1 MIHMTSWQTAVMGKV
16 GLLVCLFLFAS
27 ACGGTSEIVEVT
39 TNTTTVPTTTTTVPT
54 TTTTVPTTTTMTIAP
69 TITTA
74 PTATTVTT
82 TITTAPT
89 ATTGTTTTVPTTT
102 TVTAT
107 TTVAPTITTA
117 PTTTVFE
124 SPIPDIGYF
133 ADNKS
138 DQFLVDFED
147 IIAGHPFVGQRSPKP
162 HNDAQV
168 YFSNSDPRWEQ
179 AVNPSDYPAVY
190 AVADGIISMAEGEN
204 AYYNVRDKTNYQ
216 PPWYHVIYG
225 FNLHFAN
232 KNGEKLMFHYSLEPY
247 ITLHDKPRDFYKQFI
262 LVEDGQRVRKGDVL
276 AYMYI
281 SPFEE
286 RITGP
291 NSAHIAFNLMF
302 ENKGPWDVF
311 PPAIFTEEVVNQ
323 FHEIYSEPREGWDS
337 SSYGNDWE
345 RARGL
350 PPAMGWMIGASENP
364 FTNIPLDVLIYDGIK
379 DQGLDGSASISPT
392 SLAFQSAD
400 LIQQFA
406 GTESILTDQFTM
418 GENWRAA
425 VGVLGGPIQISFIT
439 TENYGGSREGTLFSM
454 NQGMSFQQNITPTM
468 SPGDY
473 QLRISNSGGWPW
485 AIGIASAESNYS
497 MPGENLPN
505 GFCPPNC
512 PDLP

>member
-1 MIHMTSWQTAVMGKV
+1 
-16 GLLVCLFLFAS
+16 
-27 ACGGTSEIVEVT
+27 
-39 TNTTTVPTTTTTVPT
+39 
-54 TTTTVPTTTTMTIAP
+54 
-69 TITTA
+69 
-74 PTATTVTT
+74 
-82 TITTAPT
+82 
-89 ATTGTTTTVPTTT
+89 
-102 TVTAT
+102 
-107 TTVAPTITTA
+107 
-117 PTTTVFE
+117 
-124 SPIPDIGYF
+124 
-133 ADNKS
+133 
-138 DQFLVDFED
+138 
-147 IIAGHPFVGQRSPKP
+147 
-162 HNDAQV
+162 
-168 YFSNSDPRWEQ
+168 
-179 AVNPSDYPAVY
+179 
-190 AVADGIISMAEGEN
+190 MAEGEN

-323 FHEIYSEPREGWDS
+323 FHEIYSEPTEGWDS
-337 SSYGNDWE
+337 SSYGNDWD

-364 FTNIPLDVLIYDGIK
+364 FTSIPLDVLIHDGIK
-379 DQGLDGSASISPT
+379 DQELDGSASISPT
-392 SLAFQSAD
+392 SLAFQGTD
-400 LIQQFA
+400 LIQQFE
-406 GTESILTDQFTM
+406 GTESILTDQFTID
-418 GENWRAA
+418 ESWRAV

-439 TENYGGSREGTLFSM
+439 TENYGGSREGTLFSV
-454 NQGMSFQQNITPTM
+454 NQGMSFQQNITPSM

-473 QLRISNSGGWPW
+473 RLRISNSGGWPW
-485 AIGIASAESNYS
+485 AIGIASAEANYS
-497 MPGENLPN
+497 MPGENLPS

>member
-1 MIHMTSWQTAVMGKV
+1 MKKV
-16 GLLVCLFLFAS
+16 GLVVCLLLFVS
-27 ACGGTSEIVEVT
+27 ACGGTSETVEVAKT
-39 TNTTTVPTTTTTVPT
+39 VAPTTTLAPSTTVTSTTTVVPTTSTVVPTTSTVVPTTSTVVPTTT
-54 TTTTVPTTTTMTIAP
+54 I
-69 TITTA
+69 
-74 PTATTVTT
+74 
-82 TITTAPT
+82 
-89 ATTGTTTTVPTTT
+89 
-102 TVTAT
+102 
-107 TTVAPTITTA
+107 
-117 PTTTVFE
+117 FE
-124 SPIPDIGYF
+124 PSIPDISYF
-133 ADNKS
+133 SDNKS

-179 AVNPSDYPAVY
+179 AVKPSDYPAVY

-247 ITLHDKPRDFYKQFI
+247 ITLHDKPRDFYKQFL
-262 LVEDGQRVRKGDVL
+262 LVEDGQRVKKGDVL
-276 AYMYI
+276 AYMYV

-323 FHEIYSEPREGWDS
+323 FHEIYSEPTEGWNS
-337 SSYGNDWE
+337 SSYGNDWD

-350 PPAMGWMIGASENP
+350 PPVMGWMIGASENP
-364 FTNIPLDVLIYDGIK
+364 FTNIPLDVLIHDGIK
-379 DQGLDGSASISPT
+379 DQELDGSALISPT
-392 SLAFQSAD
+392 SLAFNSVD
-400 LIQQFA
+400 LIQQFE
-406 GTESILTDQFTM
+406 GTESVLTDQFTM
-418 GENWRAA
+418 NENWRAV
-425 VGVLGGPIQISFIT
+425 VGVVGGPIQISFLT

-473 QLRISNSGGWPW
+473 QLRISNPGGWPW

-497 MPGENLPN
+497 IPGENLPN

-512 PDLP
+512 PDLPQG